1 MSENNTT
8 AKDKRIEDNTAR
20 KVFWK
25 KWGQDW

>member
-1 MSENNTT
+1 MSENITT
-8 AKDKRIEDNTAR
+8 AKDKRIEDNAVR